1 MVKGM
6 DQGGQVR
13 GGRGETQ
20 RRALVPGIAGVK
32 WEAMAVGQTLG
43 KLRGPKPTI
52 EGDP

>member
-20 RRALVPGIAGVK
+20 RRALVPS
-32 WEAMAVGQTLG
+32 EAMAVGQTLG

-52 EGDP
+52 EGDL